1 MQNRIQKTTKTILF
15 IALGMQIIYMLSVV
29 LITTMPQKLL
39 ILFGCSGNFDM
50 PFDFYSFTY
59 AAGCTILFLVFFF
72 VLLHRIA
79 SQKSVGNRFGVW
91 LGIYTYGLY
100 FVANDIVGTMRAMW
114 ANDWIDS
121 RAAEDFLTAT
131 LGENVAGANYI
142 SVCCGW
148 AKIWFFTA
156 LVLLMIAYSLYRF
169 YGKTQ
174 KE

>member
-1 MQNRIQKTTKTILF
+1 MQNRIQKNTKTILF

-59 AAGCTILFLVFFF
+59 AAGCT
-72 VLLHRIA
+72 
-79 SQKSVGNRFGVW
+79 
-91 LGIYTYGLY
+91 
-100 FVANDIVGTMRAMW
+100 
-114 ANDWIDS
+114 
-121 RAAEDFLTAT
+121 
-131 LGENVAGANYI
+131 
-142 SVCCGW
+142 
-148 AKIWFFTA
+148 KIWFFTA